1 MKKVYKNI
9 LKYIMWVIVALF
21 GILLISYIVV
31 IGCMLD
37 GGEYYKRFYYPKP
50 AKPDYPII
58 EKSEML

>member
-9 LKYIMWVIVALF
+9 VKYIMWVILALF
-21 GILLISYIVV
+21 GILLISCIVV
-31 IGCMLD
+31 IGSMLD
-37 GGEYYKRFYYPKP
+37 GGDYYERFRHPKP